1 MKKAELEDL
10 VCQFTIFI
18 RATYANAGLP
28 LPNEDAEWNSEE
40 EACLIYNAIRAIGRK
55 EAVAALLLAEKNA
68 TERERLNNLVN
79 EVPVLS

>member
-28 LPNEDAEWNSEE
+28 LPSEDAEWNSEE

-68 TERERLNNLVN
+68 TERERLHGLIENT
-79 EVPVLS
+79 PILS

>member
-28 LPNEDAEWNSEE
+28 LPSEDAEWNSEE
-40 EACLIYNAIRAIGRK
+40 ESMLVYNAIRAIGRK

>member
-28 LPNEDAEWNSEE
+28 LPSEDAEWNSEE